1 MIYKI
6 RNTKGKIKICI
17 DEIVNAY
24 SPKPSYR
31 IYSTDGAGIEISR
44 DCLVKYLQDIIDKEI

>member
-6 RNTKGKIKICI
+6 RNNKGQIKILI
-17 DEIVNAY
+17 DEVVNLHA
-24 SPKPSYR
+24 PRPSYR
-31 IYSTDGAGIEISR
+31 IYNIDGEGIEISR